1 MGCQSIMLLINSLGP
16 CVATLVFVILSR
28 TAMYTLCTCS
38 CLGVRSND
46 FEAVAFMKLFT
57 FEADGTLHVCVRVL
71 WVYLVS
77 GCALE
82 HVCGESLWVWAVK
95 QDLNVIHAG
104 AYSVL

>member
-1 MGCQSIMLLINSLGP
+1 MC
-16 CVATLVFVILSR
+16 
-28 TAMYTLCTCS
+28 
-38 CLGVRSND
+38 
-46 FEAVAFMKLFT
+46 
-57 FEADGTLHVCVRVL
+57 VCVCVL
-71 WVYLVS
+71 WVYWVS